1 MLRLGINTG
10 FAVNRYSQPE
20 RWSDIVSEIGIKYV
34 QFTADLLNVSMPR
47 DVVTKQAD
55 RIKKACR
62 TRDIEITSTFTGAF
76 TRVNHLAH
84 PDPEIRD
91 YWVAWFKKY
100 AELTAEFETRV
111 MGSHFGIFTFHDD
124 RDPKIRAE
132 RLNQNIACWHEVA
145 EYAAKLGIEKII
157 WEPMSISRE
166 QGETIEKCREL
177 QDRVNVDAPLP
188 FEICLDVDHGDVCS
202 GNPSDTDPYEWL
214 KEFAS
219 ESPVIHLKQS
229 SANKSGHWPFT
240 PEYNKIGI
248 IDAKKFVQFL
258 ENIGLNECE
267 LVLELSFR
275 EREPTD
281 SKVEEVLMQ
290 SAQYWRQYVKD

>member
-111 MGSHFGIFTFHDD
+111 MGAILVFSHFMMIETQNSG
-124 RDPKIRAE
+124 RA
-132 RLNQNIACWHEVA
+132 
-145 EYAAKLGIEKII
+145 K
-157 WEPMSISRE
+157 
-166 QGETIEKCREL
+166 
-177 QDRVNVDAPLP
+177 
-188 FEICLDVDHGDVCS
+188 
-202 GNPSDTDPYEWL
+202 
-214 KEFAS
+214 S
-219 ESPVIHLKQS
+219 EHSLL
-229 SANKSGHWPFT
+229 A
-240 PEYNKIGI
+240 
-248 IDAKKFVQFL
+248 
-258 ENIGLNECE
+258 
-267 LVLELSFR
+267 
-275 EREPTD
+275 
-281 SKVEEVLMQ
+281 
-290 SAQYWRQYVKD
+290 

>member
-10 FAVNRYSQPE
+10 FAVNRYSEPE
-20 RWSDIVSEIGIKYV
+20 RWADIVSNIGVNYV

-47 DVVTKQAD
+47 SIVKNQTK
-55 RIKKACR
+55 RIKKACE
-62 TRDIEITSTFTGAF
+62 TRNIEISSTFTGAF

-84 PDPEIRD
+84 PDREIRK
-91 YWVAWFKKY
+91 YWVNWFKKY
-100 AELTAEFETRV
+100 AELTADFETKI

-124 RDPKIRAE
+124 RNQEIRAE

-145 EYAAKLGIEKII
+145 DYASGLGIEKII

-166 QGETIEKCREL
+166 QGETIRNCRVL
-177 QDRVNVDAPLP
+177 QNKVNENAPLP

-214 KEFAS
+214 KEFAR

-229 SANKSGHWPFT
+229 SSNKSGHWPFT
-240 PEYNKIGI
+240 PEFNKDGRINAKTFIAFLDRLGI
-248 IDAKKFVQFL
+248 RDCDLI
-258 ENIGLNECE
+258 
-267 LVLELSFR
+267 LELSFR

-281 SKVEEVLMQ
+281 SNVEGVLKQ
-290 SAQYWRQYVKD
+290 SVQYWREYVAE